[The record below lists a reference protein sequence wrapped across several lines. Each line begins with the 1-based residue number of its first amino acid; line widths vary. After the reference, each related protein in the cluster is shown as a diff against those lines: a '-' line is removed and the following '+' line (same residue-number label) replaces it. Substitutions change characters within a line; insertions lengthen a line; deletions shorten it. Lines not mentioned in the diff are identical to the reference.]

1 MPFEGLREE
10 LRRRAAKWRVHIRI
24 REQLSIL
31 VALTAVTAVGILSL
45 IFWINNRRL
54 IASVALDR
62 ISMAV
67 SMKTAQVSQTF
78 AILHHVAYGLAT
90 RSIVRGALRRYE
102 KMGNNTYANWQRVE
116 EDLRNAASARV
127 GGFQE
132 ILQVVLFDANLSNG
146 MGGSMGLLNVTGDNA
161 MGIYLPPSI
170 ENGWEGELMM
180 PPGTGNYSAN
190 SLSRYWSEVEKNR
203 TSGKAVHDGFAVD
216 LFPVQSEFRLLLGP
230 LVINETFALLSFTF
244 PVYEQIN
251 GDNGDIVGFA
261 TIVMNAS
268 SLLTILDDRRGL
280 GTTGRTVLVGPAWVN
295 GLWNDTRISDN
306 PIKRTYLD
314 PSQEESADEDK
325 GSLKSQIADYEYIY
339 LLPPAN
345 DRQLTGQTKRLKDYN
360 AVWEMYA
367 KKVQGTRGEADLD
380 AENAQG
386 ENVGVGYALPG
397 VLNNLADW
405 GLLIEQSKSE
415 AFQPIAELEKI
426 LFATVFG
433 TFAAVMILVW
443 PLAHISVRPIVR
455 LQKATMKTA
464 RPLPGGRAG
473 SNDDSTGTV
482 GAHSDTDI
490 DDAEK
495 GRFEVCYRLMFPWRR
510 RRNLEL
516 ADARSRNFR
525 IPGRVQQRR
534 HFIHDELTSLTE
546 TFNQMTDELEIQYL
560 TLEQRVVMR
569 TKMLQDQKH
578 QRCIAEAAN
587 NAKSIFVAN
596 VSHEL
601 RTPLNGII
609 NMCDVALSLSRTNGM
624 SEIPGMSDIQDSLE
638 IAAESG
644 KSLLHL
650 INELLTFSKNAS
662 QTDPEELAVNEED
675 FAIEVVLKQL
685 KAVFLKGAERRGVK
699 LHVPDTPE
707 DMSRRVFTTDVK
719 RLMQCLFNL
728 VGNALKFTPQDTG
741 EVSVYLRMFPRS
753 SADGTMEML
762 RTLEIEDATTAL
774 AQIKPPP
781 TLSSMASTE
790 TMNQSTRPATQ
801 GDKTHVIEFR
811 VQDNGPG
818 IPEHLQKKVF
828 EPFVQAEQRLSKSHD
843 GVGLGLSICRQIS
856 KRLGGSIR
864 LESEFGKGST
874 FTLQIPVYVRERE
887 ASFKIREKEILPP
900 PPTPP
905 WGKENRPRLAQRL
918 EDVQTKP
925 KSDGDGLRILVAE
938 DNPTNRTV
946 ILQMLKMQKLYDV
959 TLAKD
964 GNEALEKIKN
974 AMEASQTFGVIL
986 MDVQMPGLDG
996 IQCTKIVRGM
1006 GYTAPIVAL
1015 TAFADEVN
1023 RDACIQAGMN
1033 YFLPKPIDK
1042 MDLKQV
1048 LQICMGYQAGTPLP
1062 PPTRLGPPTPAGTI
1076 EDPMLAAPLGAVPPR
1091 VPPSPPTTAKEDPM
1105 STPSITIKASVQ
1117 DLPTPNSMEDPKADP
1132 SSA

>member
-1 MPFEGLREE
+1 
-10 LRRRAAKWRVHIRI
+10 
-24 REQLSIL
+24 
-31 VALTAVTAVGILSL
+31 
-45 IFWINNRRL
+45 
-54 IASVALDR
+54 
-62 ISMAV
+62 
-67 SMKTAQVSQTF
+67 
-78 AILHHVAYGLAT
+78 
-90 RSIVRGALRRYE
+90 
-102 KMGNNTYANWQRVE
+102 
-116 EDLRNAASARV
+116 
-127 GGFQE
+127 
-132 ILQVVLFDANLSNG
+132 
-146 MGGSMGLLNVTGDNA
+146 
-161 MGIYLPPSI
+161 
-170 ENGWEGELMM
+170 
-180 PPGTGNYSAN
+180 
-190 SLSRYWSEVEKNR
+190 
-203 TSGKAVHDGFAVD
+203 
-216 LFPVQSEFRLLLGP
+216 
-230 LVINETFALLSFTF
+230 
-244 PVYEQIN
+244 
-251 GDNGDIVGFA
+251 
-261 TIVMNAS
+261 
-268 SLLTILDDRRGL
+268 
-280 GTTGRTVLVGPAWVN
+280 
-295 GLWNDTRISDN
+295 
-306 PIKRTYLD
+306 
-314 PSQEESADEDK
+314 
-325 GSLKSQIADYEYIY
+325 
-339 LLPPAN
+339 
-345 DRQLTGQTKRLKDYN
+345 
-360 AVWEMYA
+360 
-367 KKVQGTRGEADLD
+367 
-380 AENAQG
+380 
-386 ENVGVGYALPG
+386 
-397 VLNNLADW
+397 
-405 GLLIEQSKSE
+405 
-415 AFQPIAELEKI
+415 
-426 LFATVFG
+426 
-433 TFAAVMILVW
+433 
-443 PLAHISVRPIVR
+443 
-455 LQKATMKTA
+455 
-464 RPLPGGRAG
+464 
-473 SNDDSTGTV
+473 
-482 GAHSDTDI
+482 
-490 DDAEK
+490 
-495 GRFEVCYRLMFPWRR
+495 
-510 RRNLEL
+510 
-516 ADARSRNFR
+516 
-525 IPGRVQQRR
+525 
-534 HFIHDELTSLTE
+534 
-546 TFNQMTDELEIQYL
+546 
-560 TLEQRVVMR
+560 
-569 TKMLQDQKH
+569 
-578 QRCIAEAAN
+578 
-587 NAKSIFVAN
+587 
-596 VSHEL
+596 
-601 RTPLNGII
+601 
-609 NMCDVALSLSRTNGM
+609 M